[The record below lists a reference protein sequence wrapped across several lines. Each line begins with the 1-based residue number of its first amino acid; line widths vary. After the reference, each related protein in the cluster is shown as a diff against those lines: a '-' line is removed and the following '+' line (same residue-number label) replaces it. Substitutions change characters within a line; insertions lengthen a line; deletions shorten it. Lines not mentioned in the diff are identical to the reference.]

1 MGGSGLY
8 TSAVAAG
15 GETPPGG
22 SVSNSETWDGTNW
35 TETSEINTARNAGA
49 QSGNSST
56 SAIYFAGEVP
66 GTSPNLRAL
75 AEQWDGSSW
84 TEVGDLNT
92 ATQRL
97 AGAGPGNASTS
108 ALAFGG
114 GPPNTAKTESWNGTS
129 WTEVADLATAK
140 HQLGG
145 SGSSTSALAFG
156 GETPP
161 SSLVNTTE
169 EFTASLS
176 NKTITS
182 S

>member
-1 MGGSGLY
+1 V
-8 TSAVAAG
+8 T
-15 GETPPGG
+15 
-22 SVSNSETWDGTNW
+22 NSETWDGTNW
-35 TETSEINTARNAGA
+35 TETSEINTGRNGGA
-49 QSGNSST
+49 QSGNSNT
-56 SAIYFAGEVP
+56 SAIYFAGEIP
-66 GTSPNLRAL
+66 GTGNQTK

-97 AGAGPGNASTS
+97 AGAGPGNASNS
-108 ALAFGG
+108 ALAIGG
-114 GPPNTAKTESWNGTS
+114 GPPNTAKTEFWNGSS

-145 SGSSTSALAFG
+145 SGSSVSALAFG